1 MFPVYNNQ
9 PAFTKP
15 TSDGGWWLPLL
26 EKAYAKVNV
35 NYETISSGT
44 HAEAAR
50 FLTGAPS
57 IEYKTNSE
65 TVEELWNTLNIN
77 LMNKYII
84 TAACF
89 IDHYGL

>member
-1 MFPVYNNQ
+1 M
-9 PAFTKP
+9 
-15 TSDGGWWLPLL
+15 
-26 EKAYAKVNV
+26 
-35 NYETISSGT
+35 ISSGT

-57 IEYKTNSE
+57 QEYTTNIQ

-77 LMNKYII
+77 LMNKYVI

-89 IDHYGL
+89 IDHNGL